1 MLIPALAGTLSAAL
15 LAAQP
20 EANPGQTGE
29 ARFLTSPV
37 QLTFAEDFVK
47 AGESYFSEDDRGAIV
62 FQGVPAPAEGQEP
75 SPHYGMYLGMLE
87 TERGELSTMERVE
100 FVPSLSQTALISPEG
115 SANTCGWFVPFS
127 KWNDRRVG
135 VIFGST
141 LVPPSADNV
150 PGYQRSTGRYSWSF
164 PSEMEIVRADLD
176 WEISINAQVGRE
188 GGEIAVEQVGLSQEV
203 SVHSLAPLFEK
214 PGYTAECSY
223 SPDARHILYANVDE
237 AKSNAAGRPDADLWI
252 FDTQTQSHTLIVEA
266 DGYDGGPFFSPDGT
280 WICYRSDRRGD
291 NLLQL
296 FVAELDYD
304 DTGAIT
310 GIKRE
315 VQLTDNQ
322 HVNWAPF
329 FHPSGDFLV
338 YATSEVSHRN
348 YEVFAITFDS
358 EDPKPT
364 TPVRITYA
372 DGFDGLPVFNPD
384 GTKMMWTAQRGDDTQ
399 WGGRPSSQL
408 WIADFDADAVR
419 AALAEAN
426 GQAADE

>member
-1 MLIPALAGTLSAAL
+1 MLIPALFAAL
-15 LAAQP
+15 ASAQP
-20 EANPGQTGE
+20 EADPAEAGE
-29 ARFLTSPV
+29 ARFLTNPV
-37 QLTFAEDFVK
+37 QLTFADDFVK
-47 AGESYFSEDDRGAIV
+47 AGESYFSHDGELIV
-62 FQGVPAPAEGQEP
+62 FQGVPAPAEGEEP
-75 SPHYGMYLGMLE
+75 SPHYGMYI
-87 TERGELSTMERVE
+87 TAPIRVANADHERIVLSPPRPVST
-100 FVPSLSQTALISPEG
+100 SG
-115 SANTCGWFVPFS
+115 SANTCGWFHPHDS
-127 KWNDRRVG
+127 LLLLY
-135 VIFGST
+135 GST
-141 LVPPSADNV
+141 LEQPNEEKV
-150 PGYQRSTGRYSWSF
+150 PGYQRESGRYSWAF
-164 PSEMEIVRADLD
+164 PSEMEIVTQVISGDD
-176 WEISINAQVGRE
+176 WAQPV
-188 GGEIAVEQVGLSQEV
+188 ASQAEV
-203 SVHSLAPLFEK
+203 VFKK

-223 SPDARHILYANVDE
+223 SPDGRFILYANVDE

-252 FDTQTQSHTLIVEA
+252 YDTETESHTLIVEA
-266 DGYDGGPFFSPDGT
+266 EGYDGGPFFSPDGT

-304 DTGAIT
+304 DSGAIT

-329 FHPSGDFLV
+329 FSPSGDFLV

-348 YEVFAITFDS
+348 YEVFAIAFDD

-384 GTKMMWTAQRGDDTQ
+384 GTKMMWTAQRGDDTR
-399 WGGRPSSQL
+399 WGGRASSQL

-419 AALAEAN
+419 TAIAEAN
-426 GQAADE
+426 GQAEGE